1 MLHEFT
7 VRLSEK
13 ELEQAIEKL
22 TAAGIVNMYYET
34 PFEVVQDDNGYGYVE
49 KEDVEIELHIYG
61 EEGDME
67 GLPDTMYT
75 KIHDVLG
82 LSKHELAYA
91 PVNDQWH
98 NSFEDIDLGNGWILS
113 FPPFDG
119 DEQSGASVMRFDPQ
133 ASFGTGQ
140 HETTRDCLR
149 FIFGHDFSGAAVLD
163 LGAGSGILSVA
174 AALKGATNV
183 HAVDIEPIE
192 REVLLNAEL
201 NGVDAVA
208 AEQAD
213 LLSGSYQVEGRYD
226 WIFINIGADETI
238 GLFERHDLFNKAE
251 SMLISGLVEWNADRV
266 MTAFRQAGWHITWK
280 TQTNEWIT
288 LSAVKE

>member
-13 ELEQAIEKL
+13 ELDQAIEKL
-22 TAAGIVNMYYET
+22 SGAGIVNVYYET
-34 PFEVVQDDNGYGYVE
+34 PFEIIQDDNGYGYVE
-49 KEDVEIELHIYG
+49 KEDVEIELHIYA
-61 EEGDME
+61 EEGDLE
-67 GLPDTMYT
+67 GLPDSMYT

-82 LSKHELAYA
+82 LAKHDLAYA

-98 NSFEDIDLGNGWILS
+98 NSFEDIDFGNGWILS
-113 FPPFDG
+113 FPPFD
-119 DEQSGASVMRFDPQ
+119 DDMPSGTSIMRFDPQ

-140 HETTRDCLR
+140 HETTQDCLR

-174 AALKGATNV
+174 AALKGASEV
-183 HAVDIEPIE
+183 QAVDIEPIE

-201 NGVDAVA
+201 NGVDTVA

-213 LLSGSYQVEGRYD
+213 LLSGNYQVAGRYD
-226 WIFINIGADETI
+226 WMFINIGADETI
-238 GLFERHDLFNKAE
+238 QLFERHDLFDKTD
-251 SMLISGLVEWNADRV
+251 SMLISGLVEWNAERV
-266 MTAFRQAGWHITWK
+266 MAALDEAGWQITWK
-280 TQTNEWIT
+280 TQTNEWVT
-288 LSAVKE
+288 LAALKE